1 MTVSACASAAPLWR
15 EQRLRRCLAA
25 SLALVLLADRLFYD
39 HDAGISIPI
48 FLTALSACAV
58 FANRFDIHRQNAVA
72 ATFVLAVALL
82 PLVEDASIVSLLFG
96 ATGSA
101 IFVLMIGGE
110 WRGPLA
116 ARVGSALLL
125 YVRGPVQLVSDA
137 LRLRKLA
144 VRSGMATLSLAG
156 LASWIIPILLCG
168 AFLLLFASA
177 NPLIDASLS
186 WIDPRSFLVSPSRL
200 LLWLAVIDI
209 TWPFLHLRQRRS
221 TAAPTAAANP
231 DAAQSGL
238 TATSLPD
245 AAIRRSLLMFNAL
258 FAWQT
263 ALDLTYLWAGAALPG
278 GITYADYA
286 HRGAYPLMCTAL
298 LSAASVLIALK
309 PGSSAERSP
318 FTRALVFA
326 WIGQNILLVISSILR
341 LDLYVAAYSLTL
353 LRAYAFVWMLLV
365 AAGLALIVLRI
376 AFSRSNAWLVR
387 ANLAAATIALY
398 ASCLINF
405 PAVVASYNVDH
416 CREISGE
423 GTSLDLAYLVS
434 LGPQAIPAIDRYLAQ
449 EIGAT
454 EEAMTYRVPMRAERH
469 RLGWSRRVMAEA
481 EIAARQDWRAWT
493 FRDERLWRYLQRKPE
508 ASGSETDAPNAAI
521 ER

>member
-186 WIDPRSFLVSPSRL
+186 
-200 LLWLAVIDI
+200 
-209 TWPFLHLRQRRS
+209 
-221 TAAPTAAANP
+221 
-231 DAAQSGL
+231 
-238 TATSLPD
+238 
-245 AAIRRSLLMFNAL
+245 
-258 FAWQT
+258 
-263 ALDLTYLWAGAALPG
+263 
-278 GITYADYA
+278 
-286 HRGAYPLMCTAL
+286 
-298 LSAASVLIALK
+298 
-309 PGSSAERSP
+309 

-423 GTSLDLAYLVS
+423 GTALDLAYLVS

-454 EEAMTYRVPMRAERH
+454 EEATTYRVPMRAERH

-508 ASGSETDAPNAAI
+508 APGSETDAPNAAI